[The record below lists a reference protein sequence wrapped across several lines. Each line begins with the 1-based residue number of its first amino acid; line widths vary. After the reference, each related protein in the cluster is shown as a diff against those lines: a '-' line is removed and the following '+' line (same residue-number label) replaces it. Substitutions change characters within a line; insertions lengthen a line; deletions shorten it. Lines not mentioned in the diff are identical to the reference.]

1 MISFEDVTM
10 RFGGRSSRDAVTAL
24 ERITFDVCPGEFVS
38 LIGPS
43 GCGKST
49 ILGLASG
56 LSQPSS
62 GAIVRR
68 TDNLGY
74 VFQDA
79 ALMPWRTVRRNV
91 ELMAQLDGV
100 DRTTRRRRADE
111 TLELVGLTDFA
122 DRYPKTL
129 SGGMKMRTSLAR
141 SLVLDPELFLFDEPF
156 GALDQISRTKL
167 NVELMSLFHQRRF
180 AAMFVTHSVDEA
192 VLLSTRIVVLSRR
205 PGRIAGSFTIP
216 FAYPRDASLRYES
229 EFGEIAGQ
237 VAETL
242 EAAS

>member
-1 MISFEDVTM
+1 MGKITCSHLRKAYGDTQVVADFSLDV
-10 RFGGRSSRDAVTAL
+10 SDH
-24 ERITFDVCPGEFVS
+24 EFVVF
-38 LIGPS
+38 LGPS

-56 LSQPSS
+56 LTRPTD
-62 GAIVRR
+62 GVIVRR
-68 TDNLGY
+68 TDNVGY

-91 ELMAQLDGV
+91 ELMAQLDGL
-100 DRTTRRRRADE
+100 DRATRRRRADE
-111 TLELVGLTDFA
+111 TLELVGLSDFA

-180 AAMFVTHSVDEA
+180 AAVFVTHSVDEA
-192 VLLSTRIVVLSRR
+192 VLLSTRILVLSRR
-205 PGRIAGSFTIP
+205 PGRIADSFTVP
-216 FAYPRDASLRYES
+216 FPYPRNAALRYEP
-229 EFGEIAGQ
+229 EFGAIAGP
-237 VAETL
+237 VAAAL